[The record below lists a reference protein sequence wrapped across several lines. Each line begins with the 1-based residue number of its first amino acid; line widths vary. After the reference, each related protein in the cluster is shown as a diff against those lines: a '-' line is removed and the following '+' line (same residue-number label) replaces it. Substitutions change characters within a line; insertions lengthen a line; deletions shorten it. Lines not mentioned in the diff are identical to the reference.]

1 MKPTEMMNPARLC
14 YTADTGATGGTEKTA
29 AAAGTHEPEPSGSAA
44 AKETVADKPN
54 AVSAAEAATHSHAPF
69 SAAAAEARNPL
80 AERDQPLVFELSR
93 PGRIAYSLPA
103 CDVPEDDP
111 ASLIPAHLLR
121 SKPAELPELFE
132 VDVIRH
138 YTALSRRNFGIDNGF
153 YPLGSCTMKYN
164 PKLNEDTARF
174 PGFAKIHP
182 YQPESSIQGA
192 LELMYTLQQD
202 LAALTGMDQVTL
214 QPAAG
219 AHGEWTGL
227 MMIRAYH
234 EKNGEKR
241 TKVIVPDSSHGT
253 NPASATAAGFETVT
267 IRSTADGLVDLDA
280 LRAAVGSDTA
290 ALMLTNPN
298 TLGLFERD
306 IRAIADIVHEA
317 GGLVYYDGAN
327 SNAIMGITR
336 PGDMGF
342 DVVHLNLHKT
352 MSTPHGGGGPGA
364 GPVGV
369 KSKLIPFLPSPLVVR
384 TADGTYT
391 LDADRPDSIG
401 RVKAYYGNFG
411 ILVRAYTYI
420 RTYGPE
426 GLRRVSECAVLNANY
441 MRKRL
446 SAYYEAPYDR
456 ICKHEF
462 VLSGKKLAAHGVRT
476 LDVAKRLLDF
486 GYHPPTI
493 YFPLNV
499 EECIMIEPTETESK
513 ETLDGFIDT
522 MIRIAQEAE
531 SNPELLLHAPY
542 TASVSRLDEALAA
555 RKPVLNCS
563 CG

>member
-1 MKPTEMMNPARLC
+1 MMNMMELTNETKLNTSPKP
-14 YTADTGATGGTEKTA
+14 EKA
-29 AAAGTHEPEPSGSAA
+29 
-44 AKETVADKPN
+44 
-54 AVSAAEAATHSHAPF
+54 
-69 SAAAAEARNPL
+69 L
-80 AERDQPLVFELSR
+80 IFELST
-93 PGRIAYSLPA
+93 PGRVAYSLPA
-103 CDVPEDDP
+103 CDVPEAAPVTYIP
-111 ASLIPAHLLR
+111 ASMLR
-121 SKPAELPELFE
+121 EVPPQLPEVYE

-138 YTALSRRNFGIDNGF
+138 YTELSRRNFGVDNGF

-164 PKLNEDTARF
+164 PKINEDTARF
-174 PGFAKIHP
+174 SGFSNIHP
-182 YQPESSIQGA
+182 YQPEESIQGA
-192 LELMYTLQQD
+192 LELLYTLQND

-234 EKNGEKR
+234 ESRGEHR

-253 NPASATAAGFETVT
+253 NPASATVAGFETIT
-267 IRSTADGLVDLDA
+267 IKSNERGMVDLDA

-290 ALMLTNPN
+290 ALMLTNPS
-298 TLGLFERD
+298 TLGLFEEQ
-306 IRAIADIVHEA
+306 ITQIAQIIHDA
-317 GGLVYYDGAN
+317 GGLLYYDGAN

-369 KSKLIPFLPSPLVVR
+369 KSLLIPFLPKPVVER
-384 TADGTYT
+384 REDGTYYF
-391 LDADRPDSIG
+391 DYDRPTSIG
-401 RVKAYYGNFG
+401 RVKAFYGNFG
-411 ILVRAYTYI
+411 ILVRAYTYM

-426 GLRRVSECAVLNANY
+426 GLRHVSECAVLNANY
-441 MRKRL
+441 MMHRL
-446 SAYYEAPYDR
+446 ASHYEIPYPGV
-456 ICKHEF
+456 CKHEF
-462 VLSGKKLAAHGVRT
+462 VMSGRGLKAYGVRT

-513 ETLDGFIDT
+513 ETLDAFIDT
-522 MIRIAQEAE
+522 MIQIADEARTT
-531 SNPELLLHAPY
+531 PELVINAPY
-542 TASVSRLDEALAA
+542 GTVVRRLDETTAA
-555 RKPVLNCS
+555 RKPILNCS
-563 CG
+563 CS

>member
-1 MKPTEMMNPARLC
+1 MTNETL
-14 YTADTGATGGTEKTA
+14 TASESQAVDTNFAQQA
-29 AAAGTHEPEPSGSAA
+29 VI
-44 AKETVADKPN
+44 AKEKA
-54 AVSAAEAATHSHAPF
+54 
-69 SAAAAEARNPL
+69 L
-80 AERDQPLVFELSR
+80 IFELSQ
-93 PGRIAYSLPA
+93 PGRIGYSLPE
-103 CDVPEDDP
+103 CDVPTLEMS
-111 ASLIPAHLLR
+111 SLIPAHMLR
-121 SKPAELPELFE
+121 SEAAALPEVYE

-138 YTALSRRNFGIDNGF
+138 YTELSRLNFGVDNGF

-164 PKLNEDTARF
+164 PKVNEDVARYA
-174 PGFAKIHP
+174 GFAKIHP
-182 YQPESSIQGA
+182 YQPEQSIQGA
-192 LELMYTLQQD
+192 LELLHTLQND
-202 LAALTGMDQVTL
+202 LAVLTGMDAVTL

-234 EKNGEKR
+234 EKRGEHR

-253 NPASATAAGFETVT
+253 NPASATVAGFQTVT
-267 IRSTADGLVDLDA
+267 IPSNERGLVDLDA

-298 TLGLFERD
+298 TLGLFEEQ
-306 IRAIADIVHEA
+306 ISEIAQVVHEA
-317 GGLVYYDGAN
+317 GGLLYYDGAN
-327 SNAIMGITR
+327 SNAIMGIAR

-369 KSKLIPFLPSPLVVR
+369 KSKLLPFLPEPIVEKQP
-384 TADGTYT
+384 DGTYT
-391 LDADRPDSIG
+391 LRSGSPDSIG

-420 RTYGPE
+420 RSYGPE

-441 MRKRL
+441 MMHRL
-446 SAYYEAPYDR
+446 KDHYVMPYDNV
-456 ICKHEF
+456 CKHEF
-462 VLSGKKLAAHGVRT
+462 VMSGKGLKQYGVRT

-486 GYHPPTI
+486 GYHPPTV

-522 MIRIAQEAE
+522 MIQIANEAKE
-531 SNPELLLHAPY
+531 NPELVLNAPY
-542 TASVSRLDEALAA
+542 TTYVSRLDEATAA
-555 RKPVLNCS
+555 RKPVLNCACS
-563 CG
+563 